1 MRNDPGRLRT
11 NAGHFRRLA
20 KILTDPA
27 AAAELL
33 EIAGEWDARAA
44 EIEAE
49 RQERKRWR
57 SGLKLSSETKRPDE

>member
-1 MRNDPGRLRT
+1 
-11 NAGHFRRLA
+11 LA

-49 RQERKRWR
+49 RREQGRWR